1 MKTLLV
7 ASLMFIIPFAE
18 GDVKKPT
25 EGGYDSDLV
34 SFSKESAAGTN
45 FYVVKLDRTD
55 DRIKVKYFAKEFG
68 GKTVG
73 QRYASWKG
81 SKNVIMYSSG
91 AYMSDFDASQ
101 ADIVGL
107 TVDNGNV
114 LNRTLIT
121 GRLGALVVTFP
132 NGSIEVKNIADQ
144 NLTFS
149 SMGEPIK
156 FNLYDDRS
164 LVRFID
170 WVKENKITV
179 FQTHLLAHNNT
190 LKVHANGDRNQ
201 ARRRFL
207 MSAKDAWGDEYYF
220 IIHRNEAITLYQGTK
235 SVFDYLRGEGYE
247 VNSIINLDTGA
258 QDVFRFYSPS
268 GTVSGLLS
276 GELELSGARNL
287 MSFYYE

>member
-1 MKTLLV
+1 M
-7 ASLMFIIPFAE
+7 
-18 GDVKKPT
+18 
-25 EGGYDSDLV
+25 
-34 SFSKESAAGTN
+34 
-45 FYVVKLDRTD
+45 
-55 DRIKVKYFAKEFG
+55 
-68 GKTVG
+68 
-73 QRYASWKG
+73 
-81 SKNVIMYSSG
+81 
-91 AYMSDFDASQ
+91 
-101 ADIVGL
+101 
-107 TVDNGNV
+107 
-114 LNRTLIT
+114 NRTLIT

-132 NGSIEVKNIADQ
+132 TGSIEVKNIADQ